1 MRSLTASAKNAFS
14 QLNFPSL
21 ALVELDFADGFVR
34 VCNAAYTFNWDSKGN
49 LITDTEALSSHTLY
63 TVGLSSEITDLGS
76 SISNGV
82 AHVYFSRTG
91 TSGSDRRI
99 RTSNGSYSIS
109 VDKTQV
115 STLTFDF
122 KQVQGFVDFYAL
134 GSAVDDQANSHSR
147 IFTIAS
153 NGTITAYS
161 GCLISDQIVL
171 ENGFTRI
178 SVKIPASFWTGSG
191 ATFYIFVGGGW
202 TTVETKEYYYTNPTF
217 VQDGTQWLGIGT
229 LGSIEA
235 ITEGTALQM
244 YGCQLTLSG
253 IPPEVISEAFTQT
266 YQGRSATIWLAPL
279 TEDYVIIADPV
290 VVFKGRMDTMDIALG
305 ETCTVTV
312 SVESRLV
319 DWERPRIRRFNDED
333 QRSEYPN
340 DRGFRYV
347 DQMIQ
352 KDLKWNRSN

>member
-1 MRSLTASAKNAFS
+1 MRSLTTAAKNAFS

-34 VCNAAYTFNWDSKGN
+34 LCNAGYTFKWNNYD
-49 LITDTEALSSHTLY
+49 
-63 TVGLSSEITDLGS
+63 
-76 SISNGV
+76 
-82 AHVYFSRTG
+82 
-91 TSGSDRRI
+91 
-99 RTSNGSYSIS
+99 
-109 VDKTQV
+109 
-115 STLTFDF
+115 
-122 KQVQGFVDFYAL
+122 
-134 GSAVDDQANSHSR
+134 
-147 IFTIAS
+147 
-153 NGTITAYS
+153 
-161 GCLISDQIVL
+161 
-171 ENGFTRI
+171 
-178 SVKIPASFWTGSG
+178 
-191 ATFYIFVGGGW
+191 
-202 TTVETKEYYYTNPTF
+202 
-217 VQDGTQWLGIGT
+217 WLGIGT

-235 ITEGTALQM
+235 ISEGTALQM

-253 IPPEVISEAFTQT
+253 IPSEVISEAFTQT

-279 TEDYVIIADPV
+279 TSDYVIIANPV

-305 ETCTVTV
+305 DTCTVTL

-352 KDLKWNRSN
+352 KDLPWNRSN